1 MQDWQAWDPCT
12 VTCGKGTQKRRRFC
26 SAAVNNGKTCPDRRK
41 NIKLYVQVKDCQI
54 KSCPDPMWT
63 AWTATDCTVSCG
75 VGTFTKSRN
84 CEDFNTGDKMD
95 PFLDCGATDQTD
107 LIQTEKCEKPH
118 CPGIVF
124 EFSHQF
130 LQSLDLIFS
139 RWRPNWMAKLVELQY
154 RLRTRRQAKATSL
167 LHQPN
172 AAKRRKTLS
181 WPKGRISRVQ
191 KSTLSHQLWIFSMG
205 NLDALFRHLWSG
217 RTRNSN
223 QTSTH

>member
-1 MQDWQAWDPCT
+1 MQDWTAWDPCT

-41 NIKLYVQVKDCQI
+41 NLELYVEVKDCQI

-95 PFLDCGATDQTD
+95 PFLDCGATGQTD

-118 CPGIVF
+118 CPGAIF
-124 EFSHQF
+124 EFS
-130 LQSLDLIFS
+130 S
-139 RWRPNWMAKLVELQY
+139 
-154 RLRTRRQAKATSL
+154 
-167 LHQPN
+167 
-172 AAKRRKTLS
+172 
-181 WPKGRISRVQ
+181 Q
-191 KSTLSHQLWIFSMG
+191 KSTLLLSINFG
-205 NLDALFRHLWSG
+205 CRNIYFRTVYSF
-217 RTRNSN
+217 
-223 QTSTH
+223 